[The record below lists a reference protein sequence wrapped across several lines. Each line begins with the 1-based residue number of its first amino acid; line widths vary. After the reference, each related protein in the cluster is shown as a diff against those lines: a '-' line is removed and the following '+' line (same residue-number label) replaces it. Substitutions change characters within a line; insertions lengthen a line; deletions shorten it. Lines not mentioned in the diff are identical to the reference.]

1 MTSIFTVAGARISR
15 LANNIY
21 LSKSAYVFVKPPTL
35 ALNNSPISL
44 LSSLSKQKS
53 DTTEFGTI
61 ELPIDEKVVF
71 NKFDLEKEDDDAQDK
86 HDEIISDVYRPN
98 SEQYLR
104 QGRSVGLTL
113 LW

>member
-21 LSKSAYVFVKPPTL
+21 LSKSAYVLVKPPTL
-35 ALNNSPISL
+35 ALNSSPISL

-61 ELPIDEKVVF
+61 ELPIDEKVDIGK
-71 NKFDLEKEDDDAQDK
+71 NL
-86 HDEIISDVYRPN
+86 
-98 SEQYLR
+98 QYL
-104 QGRSVGLTL
+104 LTL
-113 LW
+113 LYYLQLQEKCNA